1 VGYLSRDCAVRAEAG
16 AEKVEGSGAD
26 GWRSRR
32 RNGIANRVVGSAVG
46 VGSLAAAAL
55 VRGSGPGWRVGCF
68 AAAETAGLSTWASQ
82 RDHVKKFRCIAA
94 SP

>member
-1 VGYLSRDCAVRAEAG
+1 
-16 AEKVEGSGAD
+16 
-26 GWRSRR
+26 
-32 RNGIANRVVGSAVG
+32 
-46 VGSLAAAAL
+46 